1 MRLLIVILMFCLPAI
16 TFAQGKI
23 ISTDTTV
30 QIDSFYTQ
38 FHSSGPHIMSQ
49 ESIFIPFKSYIN
61 YEIFNDNFSA
71 VLLNGILDK
80 GKYVLDYSNITDTMK
95 SGIYHLR
102 MSLDKMSEAYIVD
115 NYYYKVSKIILIK

>member
-1 MRLLIVILMFCLPAI
+1 
-16 TFAQGKI
+16 
-23 ISTDTTV
+23 
-30 QIDSFYTQ
+30 
-38 FHSSGPHIMSQ
+38 MSQ